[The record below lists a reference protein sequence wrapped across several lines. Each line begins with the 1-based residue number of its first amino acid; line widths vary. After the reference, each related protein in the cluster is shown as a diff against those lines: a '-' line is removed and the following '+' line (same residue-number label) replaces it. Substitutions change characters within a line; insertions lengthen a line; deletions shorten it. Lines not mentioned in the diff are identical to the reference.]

1 MRTLLS
7 WLPIFAGLAAAAAW
21 AISASITVPTNIGSG
36 FGALVGV
43 EEMSAGFKMV
53 ALWNRLA
60 AAVAAIA
67 SLLQA
72 LNIKPGSPP

>member
-1 MRTLLS
+1 LGFSWDFDVRLS
-7 WLPIFAGLAAAAAW
+7 RRNSEFAAGTKA
-21 AISASITVPTNIGSG
+21 
-36 FGALVGV
+36 FGV
-43 EEMSAGFKMV
+43 EEMSSGFEMV

-60 AAVAAIA
+60 AALAAIA